1 MSDPL
6 LVLLLTIGLSLLIG
20 FSGWSLF
27 RNRSSTRYPV
37 RAAGLI
43 CLLIGLYVTGISELL
58 LVAVRGLIGWFGA
71 QRWDTH
77 MWIGIGACVLGALAY
92 LIGGRI
98 GVPPRAEEAKP
109 KRIRPRPRPAGD
121 PGARTPT
128 TRRGRGTDLDHSGR
142 HPGQHPGRP
151 GIGDPAQTRPGMTR
165 PESQAAGSQGSNQDP
180 PGSQIVQIVHQPL
193 IPLGGHQR
201 PHRHPALPGQR

>member
-109 KRIRPRPRPAGD
+109 KRIRPRPAGDRQAIPAPAPQQPAAGEEPTLIIPAGTQVS
-121 PGARTPT
+121 TPDDQVSAIL
-128 TRRGRGTDLDHSGR
+128 RKHGL
-142 HPGQHPGRP
+142 
-151 GIGDPAQTRPGMTR
+151 
-165 PESQAAGSQGSNQDP
+165 E
-180 PGSQIVQIVHQPL
+180 
-193 IPLGGHQR
+193 
-201 PHRHPALPGQR
+201 